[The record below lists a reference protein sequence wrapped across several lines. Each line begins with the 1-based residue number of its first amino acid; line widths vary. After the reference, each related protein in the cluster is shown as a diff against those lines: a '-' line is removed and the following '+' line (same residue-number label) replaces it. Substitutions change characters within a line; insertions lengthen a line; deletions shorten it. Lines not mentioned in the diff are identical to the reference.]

1 MTENERKQKSPDLYE
16 QLSAYGASD
25 FYPFHMPGHKRNFH
39 LLGDPY
45 AIDITEIDGFDN
57 LHHAERYSGGK
68 EEPHSCTVREP
79 LSVNGSMGIFPQA
92 ENAGRRF

>member
-45 AIDITEIDGFDN
+45 AIDITEIDG
-57 LHHAERYSGGK
+57 LTTCITRKRYFWRRK
-68 EEPHSCTVREP
+68 EEPHSCTVR
-79 LSVNGSMGIFPQA
+79 
-92 ENAGRRF
+92 RRPFIW

>member
-1 MTENERKQKSPDLYE
+1 MVNIHFDCHRSDKRKKNMTENERKQKSPDLYE
-16 QLSAYGASD
+16 QLSAYGVSD

-57 LHHAERYSGGK
+57 LHHAE
-68 EEPHSCTVREP
+68 TVLLEAQRRAAR
-79 LSVNGSMGIFPQA
+79 SFPPA
-92 ENAGRRF
+92 AR